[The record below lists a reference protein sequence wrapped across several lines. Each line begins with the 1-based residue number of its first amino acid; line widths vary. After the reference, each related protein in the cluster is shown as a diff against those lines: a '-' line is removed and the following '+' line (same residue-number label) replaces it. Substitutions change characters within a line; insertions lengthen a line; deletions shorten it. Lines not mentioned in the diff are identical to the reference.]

1 MPIEIKELI
10 IRSTIRSEADALE
23 TVGHVSP
30 EAVQELKDAILRECL
45 QKVNQLLKQ
54 QRKER

>member
-10 IRSTIRSEADALE
+10 IRSTIRHGDDEPEAAGQL
-23 TVGHVSP
+23 GP
-30 EAVQELKDAILRECL
+30 EAVQELKDAIVRECL

-54 QRKER
+54 RKER

>member
-10 IRSTIRSEADALE
+10 IRSTIHHGDDEPEA
-23 TVGHVSP
+23 VGQLSP
-30 EAVQELKDAILRECL
+30 EAVQELRDAIVRECL

-54 QRKER
+54 RKER

>member
-1 MPIEIKELI
+1 MPIEIRELI
-10 IRSTIRSEADALE
+10 IRSTIRSDEDAPE
-23 TVGHVSP
+23 TAGRMSP

-54 QRKER
+54 RKER